1 MKIRNN
7 IVILLVYFILV
18 IIVFAGCNWNSNES
32 EEITEQS
39 LQETKCVNIPCNIV
53 IQEGETIKIVVPEIV
68 LSGIR
73 VNDKAERMNQYR
85 SNMEK
90 QGVVFTNIYLDD
102 KENTCVELDKNQL
115 EDYCSFAEKR
125 IGELIDCE
133 VPVVECDIP
142 VDINEKFDAII
153 YYVPENC
160 GITDFGLQFLWAE
173 QSLALS
179 QTLMGVQSE
188 RWRIKHTIIYKD
200 TGIEMFEFES
210 GTGVELD
217 ITNEEWEQKMEE
229 AKELAEGDD

>member
-7 IVILLVYFILV
+7 NVILLVYFILV

-90 QGVVFTNIYLDD
+90 QGVVFSNVYLDE
-102 KENTCVELDKNQL
+102 KENTCIELDRKQL
-115 EDYCSFAEKR
+115 EYYCAFAEKR
-125 IGELIDCE
+125 IGELINCE
-133 VPVVECDIP
+133 VPAVECDIH
-142 VDINEKFDAII
+142 VDINEKFDVII

-173 QSLALS
+173 QSLVLA
-179 QTLMGVQSE
+179 QTLMGVKSNE
-188 RWRIKHTIIYKD
+188 WRIKHTIMYKD
-200 TGIEMFEFES
+200 TDFVMLEFES
-210 GTGVELD
+210 GAGISYE

-229 AKELAEGDD
+229 AKQKAEGDD